1 MTATR
6 TTHTKLTF
14 YQAEGG
20 RGGNTQERG
29 AGHPGKVVVAE
40 NRSGKDMCV
49 CARAR
54 ARARVCVYAGWGGGT
69 SWDLPGGRGWG
80 RIAPQTPPPPA
91 ASDRCRDT
99 VGARTPGSPGAPR
112 SPPALPGMRALR
124 SRTQN
129 RRPRPVAGRCRTFP
143 NFPKLPLRSPPSAL
157 FSSRPPLSYRAPG
170 PPSPASPASPAR
182 LLRRKGLPWRR
193 SGPGGPDPRTR
204 PARGDGGRPPRRPQE
219 FPRPRPAAPG
229 RLHSAGLEAPRR
241 PRASPRVPACPRGP
255 PRACGRRERQGAG
268 AERTLAANIL
278 QECK

>member
-40 NRSGKDMCV
+40 NHSGKDVCV
-49 CARAR
+49 C
-54 ARARVCVYAGWGGGT
+54 VCGVGWWGGT
-69 SWDLPGGRGWG
+69 SLRRRDLPAGGGG
-80 RIAPQTPPPPA
+80 GGIASQTPPPPA

-99 VGARTPGSPGAPR
+99 VGAGTPGCPGAPR
-112 SPPALPGMRALR
+112 SPPALPCMRALR
-124 SRTQN
+124 SRTQS
-129 RRPRPVAGRCRTFP
+129 RGPRPVRVCRCHTFP

-157 FSSRPPLSYRAPG
+157 CSRPPLSYRAPG
-170 PPSPASPASPAR
+170 PRPPR
-182 LLRRKGLPWRR
+182 LLRRKRLPWRR
-193 SGPGGPDPRTR
+193 GCPGAPNPGTR
-204 PARGDGGRPPRRPQE
+204 PARGDGGRTPRQPGE

-229 RLHSAGLEAPRR
+229 GLHSAGLEAQRR

-255 PRACGRRERQGAG
+255 LRACGRRESQGAG
-268 AERTLAANIL
+268 AVAPASRAERILAANIL